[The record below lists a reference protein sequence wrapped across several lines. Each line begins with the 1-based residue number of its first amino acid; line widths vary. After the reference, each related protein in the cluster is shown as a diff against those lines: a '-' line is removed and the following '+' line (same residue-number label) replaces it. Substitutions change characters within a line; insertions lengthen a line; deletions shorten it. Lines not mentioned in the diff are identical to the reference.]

1 MKPKPDSNS
10 GPNLSPITELSNSK
24 KPGTQQRSRL
34 ASSKTAATAT
44 LPVPNTP
51 SRRKRKLTEPST
63 LTPRTPKHAKNVDER
78 DLWETGVVRNADKS
92 ARRKGARFMLER
104 AIRGDLSDDDD
115 DGGVENLLAK
125 KIYAQGEEIDDDVDD
140 DVDDDDDGDVGD
152 DVEDAGDMEDVGDG
166 LLAEPEVPAP
176 TRQKRKQT
184 KTYVPPPL
192 EGYESYFEQH
202 RPGTKTS
209 NNTLANLPQLD
220 LEEYHRQLREYDSE
234 LPHAAERAMLMD
246 VHRENFGQWAFELSQ
261 GFNVILY
268 GYGSKRQLLMEFAS
282 KVWSPTNR
290 IVVVNGYVS
299 TLTTRDILNT
309 IFTAILG
316 EDHKQ
321 KPGPNPNDMLDRLI
335 ELLDGSDDDG
345 DDDDGNSTFPRD
357 ARITLILHS
366 INGETLRQERHQ
378 SLLSRLAAQPRISLV
393 TSIDHIKAPHLWD
406 SAKISQFNFL
416 WHDAT
421 TFTPYS
427 SLEASVDELLYM
439 GGSGRVGGTKGVKY
453 VLASLP
459 QNAKELYR
467 ILVSHQLQ
475 AMEDDCAGA
484 DVAGEQYGIEYKVF
498 YQMAMEE
505 FICSNDMAFR
515 TLLKEYVFPNFL
527 PPIPYF
533 LHRLIR
539 YLPCHRFQDH
549 QMITSRRDV
558 QGTEIL
564 WAPFRKEELES
575 ILEDIMVA

>member
-1 MKPKPDSNS
+1 MLQKAVR
-10 GPNLSPITELSNSK
+10 GALS
-24 KPGTQQRSRL
+24 
-34 ASSKTAATAT
+34 
-44 LPVPNTP
+44 
-51 SRRKRKLTEPST
+51 
-63 LTPRTPKHAKNVDER
+63 DE
-78 DLWETGVVRNADKS
+78 DD
-92 ARRKGARFMLER
+92 
-104 AIRGDLSDDDD
+104 DDDDD
-115 DGGVENLLAK
+115 DGGIEGLFAK
-125 KIYAQGEEIDDDVDD
+125 KINAQPGLEDEVY
-140 DVDDDDDGDVGD
+140 DDGDD
-152 DVEDAGDMEDVGDG
+152 DADGVEDG
-166 LLAEPEVPAP
+166 LLNEPELPASRG
-176 TRQKRKQT
+176 RQKRKRKIQE
-184 KTYVPPPL
+184 KYVLPPL

-202 RPGTKTS
+202 RPGNKTS

-220 LEEYHRQLREYDSE
+220 LEEYHRLLREYDSE

-282 KVWSPTNR
+282 KVWSPKNR
-290 IVVVNGYVS
+290 VVVVNGYVA

-309 IFTAILG
+309 MFTAILG
-316 EDHKQ
+316 EDHNQ
-321 KPGPNPNDMLDRLI
+321 KPGSNPNEMLDRLI
-335 ELLDGSDDDG
+335 ELLDGG
-345 DDDDGNSTFPRD
+345 DDSIFPRD

-366 INGETLRQERHQ
+366 IDGESLRLERHQ

-439 GGSGRVGGTKGVKY
+439 GGSGRVGGTKGAKY

-475 AMEDDCAGA
+475 AMEDDGTGG

-515 TLLKEYVFPNFL
+515 TLLKEYALFPLFFFFFL
-527 PPIPYF
+527 IFTPIHSCL
-533 LHRLIR
+533 LHRLKMCFI
-539 YLPCHRFQDH
+539 F
-549 QMITSRRDV
+549 
-558 QGTEIL
+558 
-564 WAPFRKEELES
+564 
-575 ILEDIMVA
+575 